1 MRTDFY
7 SLAEGYNLLRK
18 KWEDKTLTYKQLYEE
33 LPKVGV
39 SGVIIQKMITKG
51 YIQGAS
57 AKSARIKLYKL
68 LVVNHKQ
75 FETMFLERRAE
86 SKKTRLKKQKQ
97 KEESEEYMVQ
107 ILQKQGYKILKP
119 KFDEQRFKEENPEL
133 YKKYLV
139 YE

>member
-97 KEESEEYMVQ
+97 KEESEEYMIQ
-107 ILQKQGYKILKP
+107 TLQKQGYKILKP
-119 KFDEQRFKEENPEL
+119 RFDEQKFKEENPEV

>member
-7 SLAEGYNLLRK
+7 SLAEGYNLLKK

-51 YIQGAS
+51 YIQGVS
-57 AKSARIKLYKL
+57 SETARIKLYKL

-75 FETMFLERRAE
+75 FENMFLERRAE
-86 SKKTRLKKQKQ
+86 SKKIRLKKQKQ
-97 KEESEEYMVQ
+97 KEESTEFMIQ
-107 ILQKQGYKILKP
+107 TLQKQGFKVLAP
-119 KFDEQRFKEENPEL
+119 KFDIEKFKEENPGL